1 MIVLDH
7 PIDIPAL
14 TRYVQAGKLCI
25 ADVIGYRSDLRVEC
39 AMRNSAGEA
48 FMSLIAPDG
57 QRFNTDV
64 RYVRSV
70 TVS

>member
-1 MIVLDH
+1 MIVLDK

-14 TRYVQAGKLCI
+14 IRYVQAGKLCI

-39 AMRNSAGEA
+39 VMRNSAGEA
-48 FMSLIAPDG
+48 FMTLAAPDG

-64 RYVRSV
+64 GYVSRV